1 MREERDEMWGA
12 GEKTSDSELIWL
24 QRTNSFLSM
33 TYTCALIDS
42 LHGTL
47 SANQRR
53 WTFTLTYLNLFTA
66 KCCCTPRHMPA
77 LDMWISSF
85 TNMTQ
90 IQAFPLLLSIRG
102 WNDMTSILSKLR
114 NIILGLIWA
123 FNLPHSVIIFT
134 NLNPHIRMVCWMFL
148 QGEYRLLLII
158 FNLSKTK

>member
-1 MREERDEMWGA
+1 MREERDEMWGE

-24 QRTNSFLSM
+24 QWTNSFLSM

-47 SANQRR
+47 SANQCR

-66 KCCCTPRHMPA
+66 KCCCTPRHMQA

-90 IQAFPLLLSIRG
+90 IQAFSLLLSIRG
-102 WNDMTSILSKLR
+102 WNDMTSPILSKLR
-114 NIILGLIWA
+114 NIILGLSCA
-123 FNLPHSVIIFT
+123 FNLPHFHSFIIF
-134 NLNPHIRMVCWMFL
+134 
-148 QGEYRLLLII
+148 Y
-158 FNLSKTK
+158 